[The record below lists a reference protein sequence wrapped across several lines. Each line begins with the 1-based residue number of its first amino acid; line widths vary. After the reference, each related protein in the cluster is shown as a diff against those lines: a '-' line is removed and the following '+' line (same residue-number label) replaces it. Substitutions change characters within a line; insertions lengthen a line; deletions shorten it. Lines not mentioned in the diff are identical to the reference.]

1 MTKNEFSKYVDEMNE
16 NIRRK
21 LKNSKEQLEFYSIL
35 VNTFNKVCEENI
47 KQKEVIDKITE
58 IINYYGIDEEHN
70 DDLILRHIL
79 KNMLNIL
86 KEVSE

>member
-1 MTKNEFSKYVDEMNE
+1 MTENEFSKYVDEMNE

-35 VNTFNKVCEENI
+35 VNTFNKVCDENI
-47 KQKEVIDKITE
+47 KQQEAIDKAIE
-58 IINYYGIDEEHN
+58 YCDNNKEFAPRLEDVL
-70 DDLILRHIL
+70 D
-79 KNMLNIL
+79 IL